1 MKINYR
7 MVIPALAVVLTA
19 SAAIA
24 QLPGS
29 GAPGPGRDRVLPI
42 ANPGQGGAQFCDD
55 MKARQAARFTFIEER
70 LKLTPAQKP
79 LFDRWKAARQSVA
92 AERLANCGKALA
104 NRDAARP
111 SLAERNTRMEQRLKT
126 RLANLEKM
134 RGPQEAL
141 YNALTDDQKKLFER
155 GQGRGAFGMRPARM
169 RGPMGRG
176 FGGRGF
182 RRPGFGGPG
191 FGPGGRGPGGPG
203 MNRGQG
209 PNPPPT

>member
-7 MVIPALAVVLTA
+7 IVIPALAIALTA

-24 QLPGS
+24 QLP
-29 GAPGPGRDRVLPI
+29 RDRVLPI
-42 ANPGQGGAQFCDD
+42 AANPGPRTAQFCDD

-79 LFDRWKAARQSVA
+79 LFDRWKTATESVA
-92 AERLANCGKALA
+92 AEREANCGKARA
-104 NRDAARP
+104 ARDAGTRH
-111 SLAERNTRMEQRLKT
+111 SLTERNNRMEERLKT
-126 RLANLEKM
+126 RLANLEKT

-141 YNALTDDQKKLFER
+141 YNALSDDQKKLFAR
-155 GQGRGAFGMRPARM
+155 GAGRGGFGMRQARM

-176 FGGRGF
+176 FHGRGF
-182 RRPGFGGPG
+182 GRPGFGGPG
-191 FGPGGRGPGGPG
+191 FGGRSPGGPG
-203 MNRGQG
+203 MNGGQG